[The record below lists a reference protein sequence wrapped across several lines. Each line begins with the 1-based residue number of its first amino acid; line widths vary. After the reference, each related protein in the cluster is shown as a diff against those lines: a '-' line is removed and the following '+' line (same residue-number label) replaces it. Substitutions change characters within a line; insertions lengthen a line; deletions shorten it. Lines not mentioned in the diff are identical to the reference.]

1 MQRRVNDVPALSQLQ
16 SVDDYFPL
24 LFEQTLQLYALR
36 MKDNEDQVDTVVSN
50 HVWAVRWKLQTLFLY
65 VFNCH
70 PL

>member
-1 MQRRVNDVPALSQLQ
+1 MKQILISLYHVFPLYVKVNNVPVLSQLQ

-50 HVWAVRWKLQTLFLY
+50 HIRRVR
-65 VFNCH
+65 
-70 PL
+70 